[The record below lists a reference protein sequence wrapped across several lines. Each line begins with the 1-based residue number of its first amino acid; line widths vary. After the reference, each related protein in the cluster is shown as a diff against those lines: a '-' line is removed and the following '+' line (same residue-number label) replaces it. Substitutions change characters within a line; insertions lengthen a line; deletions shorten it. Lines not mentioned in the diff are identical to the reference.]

1 MVGAVSQEP
10 DTGYLLGALAED
22 REIVAQIEESIDLLR
37 GVMGDYRFG
46 PGASA
51 SLFAYIEGMDA
62 VKTKINGRIVTIENK
77 MKGELTHG

>member
-1 MVGAVSQEP
+1 MSQEP
-10 DTGYLLGALAED
+10 DTGYLLGVLAED

-51 SLFAYIEGMDA
+51 SLFAYIEGMNA
-62 VKTKINGRIVTIENK
+62 VKTKINGRIVTIKNK